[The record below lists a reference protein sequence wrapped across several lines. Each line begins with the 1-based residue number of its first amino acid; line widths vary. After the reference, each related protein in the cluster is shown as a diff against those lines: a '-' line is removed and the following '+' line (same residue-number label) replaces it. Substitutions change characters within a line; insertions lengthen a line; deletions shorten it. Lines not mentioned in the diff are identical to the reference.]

1 MDDVDALVD
10 QLIDT
15 QVDPTALGTESIHGS
30 VSSRTQ
36 DELPSN
42 RHGVGKMVQ
51 QQRIIKPAKQSH
63 NFDLDY
69 QEDLESQV
77 SVFGAALFFEL
88 DGLLYY
94 HSGVIYEAGQSP
106 LVGWLKP
113 WMLPEILNVPVP
125 EKGFFMPRAKFANHT
140 AQRKNDLVIFIARP
154 GAKRVLEINPGQIRI
169 KPDVVRL
176 PGCFTLEIKNL
187 RVKDEA
193 EAIGNSFFAKAEYQW
208 WNVKDFS
215 NLKCQNA
222 SNNGCGG
229 YGNNW
234 NSASMIGP
242 PSIRMVTVKWI
253 FYKETK
259 GSVIAK
265 IRLAFNATG
274 SVERKRL
281 LKEAQIEETVAK
293 ELEERRRTWD
303 VNNGQFDKFS
313 QWYIEYRKN
322 IWHKDD
328 YLPWLLYENE
338 ISCLKITFDVCEKP
352 PRRINYGGRV
362 RYTCEN

>member
-1 MDDVDALVD
+1 MRWLLGLSALICFVHC
-10 QLIDT
+10 QLNCDIL
-15 QVDPTALGTESIHGS
+15 DPECRAQYRSGS
-30 VSSRTQ
+30 
-36 DELPSN
+36 
-42 RHGVGKMVQ
+42 
-51 QQRIIKPAKQSH
+51 
-63 NFDLDY
+63 
-69 QEDLESQV
+69 
-77 SVFGAALFFEL
+77 
-88 DGLLYY
+88 
-94 HSGVIYEAGQSP
+94 
-106 LVGWLKP
+106 
-113 WMLPEILNVPVP
+113 
-125 EKGFFMPRAKFANHT
+125 KF
-140 AQRKNDLVIFIARP
+140 NDLRRKVKNRCNYQDVWLIPGRADASCTRP
-154 GAKRVLEINPGQIRI
+154 GAKRVLDINPGQVHI
-169 KPDVVRL
+169 KPEVVRV

-187 RVKDEA
+187 RVKDDPD
-193 EAIGNSFFAKAEYQW
+193 AIGNSFFAKAEYQW

-229 YGNNW
+229 YGNNCFYCDVCHALTEIDHGDTDMSDTIANQLRGIKCPKRPGFYTFRKEFCFNDW
-234 NSASMIGP
+234 SAFDSDGDCEMDFLQGD
-242 PSIRMVTVKWI
+242 KGD
-253 FYKETK
+253 YKGALASLQQVGY

-274 SVERKRL
+274 TIARKRL

-338 ISCLKITFDVCEKP
+338 ISCLKITFDVCERP

>member
-1 MDDVDALVD
+1 MPRL
-10 QLIDT
+10 L
-15 QVDPTALGTESIHGS
+15 
-30 VSSRTQ
+30 
-36 DELPSN
+36 
-42 RHGVGKMVQ
+42 
-51 QQRIIKPAKQSH
+51 
-63 NFDLDY
+63 
-69 QEDLESQV
+69 
-77 SVFGAALFFEL
+77 
-88 DGLLYY
+88 GLLALITSVHCQLDCDILDPACRALYRNGGRHDLRRRVKSHCNY
-94 HSGVIYEAGQSP
+94 QDI
-106 LVGWLKP
+106 WLIP
-113 WMLPEILNVPVP
+113 
-125 EKGFFMPRAKFANHT
+125 GRADASCT
-140 AQRKNDLVIFIARP
+140 RP
-154 GAKRVLEINPGQIRI
+154 GAKRVLEINPGQVRI

-187 RVKDEA
+187 RVKDDPDI
-193 EAIGNSFFAKAEYQW
+193 IGNSFFAKAEYQW

-229 YGNNW
+229 YGNNCYYCDVCQSLSEIDNGDAEMSDSIANQLRGISCPQRPGFYTFRKEFCFNDW
-234 NSASMIGP
+234 SAFDTDGDCEMDFLQGD
-242 PSIRMVTVKWI
+242 KGD
-253 FYKETK
+253 YKGALSSLQQVGY

-274 SVERKRL
+274 NIERKRL
-281 LKEAQIEETVAK
+281 LKEAQIEESVAR

-338 ISCLKITFDVCEKP
+338 ISCLKLTFDVCEKP
-352 PRRINYGGRV
+352 PRRINFGGRI